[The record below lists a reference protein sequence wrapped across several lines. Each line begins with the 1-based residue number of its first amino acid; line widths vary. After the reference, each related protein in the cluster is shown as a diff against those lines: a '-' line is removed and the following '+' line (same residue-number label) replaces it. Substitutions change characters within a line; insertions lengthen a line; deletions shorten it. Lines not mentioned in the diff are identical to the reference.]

1 VNARAGLRIIVAL
14 AAVVAGAGAL
24 ALFRPGYSPD
34 EEFTLFAVRGI
45 HAHGLPL
52 LPSGLLYDRG
62 LLYSY
67 ASWLAAALTGLELP
81 AFRTLSLLSA
91 TATLAL
97 GYSLIRKVASP
108 AAGAAAAGLVA
119 TAVAFWAVA
128 TTGRFYAP
136 FLLTCVAV
144 LAVLARPQPSS
155 LALFTVAFVSRLT
168 HELAFTVMAIPV
180 AALVLTWTAERPTRA
195 SRRDWAM
202 AGAAILLGLGTAQAV
217 LMSLHFLMPPSDG
230 GGTMIARFFLWQV
243 LNLFERPHGAPVGVV
258 LSALIVSWLV
268 APGKAAHSLAAA
280 LAAAGAVVAIA
291 LARGG
296 LDNGLAYPLD
306 MFWSLAGAHPVMVW
320 MAMALLVARLCGA
333 GGEWPAGE
341 RAAHMGWVAWV
352 LWFGVIESGITIN
365 YVLLPTVCLMAAMG
379 IDLVAIGQQTAAI
392 WPGRRGQL
400 TRAALVGAALMVVS
414 DQWRGTGSLPER
426 LAAARPTIEITGI
439 EAIRN
444 SLQPTDRVACTDELA
459 CLVLVGRVDAWLA
472 LDDYVRE
479 RFVVMRGR
487 QPVGVYAGAPAVLSP
502 SGLLAPGPDGI
513 APSRVIVVDVFKEY
527 PVGNSITWLPRAL
540 TADGLGSRTLLET
553 PQARIVEVLRRAGLP
568 SRAAGTAVPT
578 LRSDGGATGL
588 QPRVIARRQPGRP
601 VPAVTAAPAAT
612 RGQVKRSTTD
622 SRRAVSTYASSGR
635 LRSASSISPGRARV
649 IGCRGVKSVQQS
661 SSGWIEMP

>member
-1 VNARAGLRIIVAL
+1 MSTRAGLRIIVAL
-14 AAVVAGAGAL
+14 AAVVVGAGAFTL
-24 ALFRPGYSPD
+24 WRPGYSPD

-67 ASWLAAALTGLELP
+67 ASWLAAGLTGLDLP
-81 AFRTLSLLSA
+81 AFRTLSLLAAAA
-91 TATLAL
+91 TPAL
-97 GYSLIRKVASP
+97 GYSLIRRIASP

-119 TAVAFWAVA
+119 TAVPFWAVA

-144 LAVLARPQPSS
+144 VLLLARLRSREARGATAEPARMW
-155 LALFTVAFVSRLT
+155 LLLGIVALLSRLT
-168 HELAFTVMAIPV
+168 HELAFTLMAIPAVGLMV
-180 AALVLTWTAERPTRA
+180 AWLEKHPGDRLRQWAAVGLAIGAGLVA
-195 SRRDWAM
+195 
-202 AGAAILLGLGTAQAV
+202 AQAV
-217 LMSLHFLMPPSDG
+217 LMALHFVMPASEG
-230 GGTMIARFFLWQV
+230 GGTMIQRFFLWQV
-243 LNLFERPHGAPVGVV
+243 LNLFERPQGTPLAIV
-258 LSALIVSWLV
+258 LSALVVAWLIVPARAGL
-268 APGKAAHSLAAA
+268 ALLLAMGAAA
-280 LAAAGAVVAIA
+280 VLLGAGTALGGVAGALI
-291 LARGG
+291 
-296 LDNGLAYPLD
+296 YPLD
-306 MFWSLAGAHPVMVW
+306 MFWHIAAEHPVMLGV
-320 MAMALLVARLCGA
+320 AMALLVARLCGA

-341 RAAHMGWVAWV
+341 RAPHLGWVGWV
-352 LWFGVIESGITIN
+352 LWFGIIESGMTIN
-365 YVLLPTVCLMAAMG
+365 YLLMPTVCMLAAIG
-379 IDLVAIGQQTAAI
+379 VDLVAIGQHAAAI

-487 QPVGVYAGAPAVLSP
+487 QPVGVYAGAPAVFSP
-502 SGLLAPGPDGI
+502 SGLLVHGPDGI
-513 APSRVIVVDVFKEY
+513 APSRIIVVDVFKEY

-568 SRAAGTAVPT
+568 SRAAG
-578 LRSDGGATGL
+578 S
-588 QPRVIARRQPGRP
+588 QPCPP
-601 VPAVTAAPAAT
+601 VPAVTAAAAVT